1 MEKKAFK
8 FEGSLKFR
16 RKLFDLIWR
25 GFVYFIAFVSILLI
39 VFVIFFILRE
49 AFLLISKGYINS
61 HANLKNLFSY
71 IWQPV
76 SVEPKYGIIPLV
88 FGSLKIMIV
97 ATLIASPLAVFAALY
112 VSVYANDFFRETIK
126 PIIELIAG
134 LPTVVIGFFMLMIAA
149 SFLQDV
155 FGWDFRL
162 NAIVG
167 GIGVA
172 LAIIPLI
179 FTISEDAM
187 RAIPRHLIE
196 SAYALGASKHH
207 VAWKIVLPSSLSAVF
222 SSIILGASRAFGE
235 TMIVLMATG
244 NSPIAEFDFTLPVRT
259 ISATIASEM
268 GEVQIGDE
276 HYAVLFFIGFVLLV
290 ATLIFNLIS
299 IFVYRYIKSKLGA

>member
-1 MEKKAFK
+1 METKVFK
-8 FEGSLKFR
+8 SKGDLKFR
-16 RKLFDLIWR
+16 RKLFDLIWK
-25 GFVYFIAFVSILLI
+25 GFVYFIAFTSILLI
-39 VFVIFFILRE
+39 IFVIFFVLRE

-61 HANLKNLFSY
+61 HANLSNLFSY

-76 SVEPKYGIIPLV
+76 SIEPKYGTIPLII
-88 FGSLKIMIV
+88 GSLKVMIV

-112 VSVYANDFFRETIK
+112 VSVYASDFLRETIK

-134 LPTVVIGFFMLMIAA
+134 LPSVVIGFFMLMVAA
-149 SFLQDV
+149 TFLQNV

-172 LAIIPLI
+172 LAIIPVI

-187 RAIPRHLIE
+187 RSIPKHLIE
-196 SAYALGASKHH
+196 SAYALGASRHH

-222 SSIILGASRAFGE
+222 SSIIFAASRAFGE

-244 NSPIAEFDFTLPVRT
+244 NAPIPSFDFTLPVRT
-259 ISATIASEM
+259 VSATIASEM
-268 GEVQIGDE
+268 AEVQIGDE
-276 HYAVLFFIGFVLLV
+276 HYAVLFFIGFMLLV

-299 IFVYRYIKSKLGA
+299 NYVYKYIKSRLGV

>member
-1 MEKKAFK
+1 METKVFK
-8 FEGSLKFR
+8 YKGDLKFR
-16 RKLFDLIWR
+16 RKIFDLIWK
-25 GFVYFIAFVSILLI
+25 GFVYFIALTSILLI
-39 VFVIFFILRE
+39 IFVIFFVLRE

-61 HANLKNLFSY
+61 HANLRNLFSNV
-71 IWQPV
+71 WQPV
-76 SVEPKYGIIPLV
+76 SIEPKYGVVPLII
-88 FGSLKIMIV
+88 GSLKVMII
-97 ATLIASPLAVFAALY
+97 ATLIASPLAVLAALY
-112 VSVYANDFFRETIK
+112 VSVYASNFLRETIK

-134 LPTVVIGFFMLMIAA
+134 LPTVVIGFFMLMVAA
-149 SFLQDV
+149 TFLQNV

-172 LAIIPLI
+172 LAIIPII

-187 RAIPRHLIE
+187 RAIPKHLIE
-196 SAYALGASKHH
+196 SAYALGASRHH
-207 VAWKIVLPSSLSAVF
+207 VAWKIVLPSSFSAVF
-222 SSIILGASRAFGE
+222 SSIILAASRAFGE

-244 NSPIAEFDFTLPVRT
+244 NAPIPSFDFTLPVRT

-268 GEVQIGDE
+268 AEVQIGDE

-299 IFVYRYIKSKLGA
+299 NYVYKYIKSRLGV